1 MVFPEKYF
9 AKALYV
15 RIFIVTSWI
24 CLPDNLML
32 SYIHMSNSIFDK
44 HERDIEIDA
53 GGENAKNMCTF
64 TV

>member
-1 MVFPEKYF
+1 
-9 AKALYV
+9 
-15 RIFIVTSWI
+15 
-24 CLPDNLML
+24 ML